1 MGALIDC
8 HVEEEL
14 SYGLTD
20 RYVTGMRELADA
32 YGSADMVRIGASEY
46 GEDIYALDLKPS
58 GEVRGQVFVVAGHHS
73 TEPAGPEAAMA
84 FARRYL
90 ESDTELAQQ
99 LKENVRVTV
108 IPVVNVDMY
117 ALPLENRPYDTL
129 NSGYDGKRGKWME
142 ERAVMSC
149 VEERTADVPY
159 RLAFDIHET
168 DTEIFHGFGVIQFE
182 PGDDGEVI
190 IKPEKDYGRAAAER
204 IEREGYRL
212 IHSDKDMGNDGLLP
226 EEKAT
231 PMCFDGYSA
240 AKGAYAYT
248 FETPSSHNTMRERVE
263 MDLIGMDELFAR
275 VFAEPDASGQ

>member
-14 SYGLTD
+14 DYGLTD
-20 RYVTGMRELADA
+20 RYVEGMKELADT

-46 GEDIYALDLKPS
+46 KADIYALDINPT
-58 GEVRGQVFVVAGHHS
+58 GEVKGQVFVVAGHHA

-108 IPVVNVDMY
+108 IPEVNVDMY
-117 ALPLENRPYDTL
+117 ALPMENRPYDTM
-129 NSGYDGKRGKWME
+129 NGGYSGEKATWME
-142 ERAVMSC
+142 ERAVKSC

-159 RLAFDIHET
+159 LLGFDLHET
-168 DTEIFHGFGVIQFE
+168 DEEIFHGFGVVQFE
-182 PGDDGEVI
+182 PGEDGEVI
-190 IKPEKDYGRAAAER
+190 IDPVKDYGRAAAER

-226 EEKAT
+226 EKSDT

-240 AKGAYAYT
+240 AKGAFAYT
-248 FETPSSHNTMRERVE
+248 FETPSFHNTMRERVE

-275 VFAEPDASGQ
+275 VFAELDASGQ